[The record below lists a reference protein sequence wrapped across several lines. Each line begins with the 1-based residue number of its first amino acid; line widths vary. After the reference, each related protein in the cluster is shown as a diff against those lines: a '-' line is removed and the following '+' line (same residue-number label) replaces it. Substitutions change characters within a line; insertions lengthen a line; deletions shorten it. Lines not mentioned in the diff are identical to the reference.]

1 MITIGLLLGLTAIA
15 SGPEREPERE
25 PGSEPIV
32 NLLDEAAVEEE
43 SQDVWEAI
51 ANGRTWLNFRYRMEG
66 VEQDGKAE
74 NAYASTLRTTLGYET
89 GVFRGFSA
97 FLEFE
102 DVAGIGAH
110 NFNDTINGKGDHPV
124 VADPDGSELNQAYL
138 TYSGSSEGKVRL
150 GRQEI
155 VLGNHRFV
163 GNVGWRQNHQSFDAL
178 RVTSNND
185 WPVEFD
191 YAAVTNVNR
200 IFGDG
205 NPMGDERGAM
215 HFLNVGHDWEN
226 VGELTG
232 YAYLLDFDTNLSA
245 MSTNTFGVSFAG
257 ATDVA
262 DGTNVSYRAE
272 FATQSDAPS
281 NGADIDAGYYHAMVG
296 VKNSGV
302 QVLLGNE
309 SLGGSGDAGDKFSTP
324 LATLH
329 RHNGFADM
337 FLNTP
342 DTGLD
347 DLYFTVSGAVEVGS
361 LPEEVKLRATYH
373 MFESDSDSI
382 DYGTEIDFDAS
393 VAVNSHITTGIRFA
407 DFSADD
413 AFSDTR
419 KVMFWLS
426 LSPL

>member
-1 MITIGLLLGLTAIA
+1 MITIGLLLGLTASA
-15 SGPEREPERE
+15 SALGSD

-32 NLLDEAAVEEE
+32 NLADDAAVEGE
-43 SQDVWEAI
+43 SQDVWDAI

-102 DVAGIGAH
+102 DVAAIGAH

-124 VADPDGSELNQAYL
+124 VADPDGSEPNQAYL
-138 TYSGSSEGKVRL
+138 TYSGCSEGKVRL

-155 VLGNHRFV
+155 VLGNHRFI
-163 GNVGWRQNHQSFDAL
+163 GNVGWRQNHQSFDGL
-178 RVTSNND
+178 RVMSTGD
-185 WPVEFD
+185 GPVDFD
-191 YAAVTNVNR
+191 YSAVTNVNR
-200 IFGDG
+200 IFGG
-205 NPMGDERGAM
+205 GSPMGDERGSM
-215 HFLNVGHDWEN
+215 HFFNVGHE
-226 VGELTG
+226 VGAAGRITG
-232 YAYLLDFDTNLSA
+232 YAYLLDFDTNLNT
-245 MSTNTFGVSFAG
+245 MSTNTFGASFVG
-257 ATDVA
+257 ATEVTE
-262 DGTNVSYRAE
+262 GTKVSYRAE
-272 FATQSDAPS
+272 IATQSDAANNS
-281 NGADIDAGYYHAMVG
+281 VDVDSDYYHAVVG

-302 QVLLGNE
+302 RVLLGNE
-309 SLGGSGDAGDKFSTP
+309 HLSGSGDVGDKFTTP

-329 RHNGFADM
+329 KFNGFADM

-347 DLYFTVSGAVEVGS
+347 DIYLTVSGGVEIGC
-361 LPEEVKLRATYH
+361 LGEEVKLRATYH

-382 DYGTEIDFDAS
+382 DYGTEVDFDAS
-393 VAVNSHITTGIRFA
+393 VDVNSHVTSGIRFA

-413 AFSDTR
+413 AFQDTR
-419 KVMFWLS
+419 KLMLWVS
-426 LSPL
+426 ISPM